1 MSPFLRIGFSNFELD
16 SVPYQEEVLNPY
28 CAVYMKEAVDTE
40 KGQVYK
46 QKKPTMYPPW
56 NTTFD
61 AHINRGRVMHIIVKD
76 KTLELKSEATVQ
88 LDSLATR
95 CKKENGKLEI
105 WVELTPHGRLLMEAR
120 YFLEKSVE
128 NQGMVLQIIFGIFSV
143 YNKHLYKNTLQHLCM
158 FFKRISVQV
167 PIFLTICYTFEVNKC
182 SSLWGIASQMK
193 SFTVLSYAAGHS
205 ESESE
210 GFFALH
216 QRRGAIK
223 QAKVHNVKCHEF
235 TATFFPQPTFC
246 SVCHEFVWGLNKQG
260 YQCRQCNA
268 AIHKKCIDKVI
279 AKCTGSAVNSKETMI
294 HKERFKIDMPHRFKV
309 YNYKSPTFCEH
320 CGTLLWGLAR
330 QGLKCEEC
338 GMNVHHKCQK
348 KVANLCGV
356 NQKLMAEA
364 LAMIESAQQA
374 SKGTLF
380 LKMLSVIFP
389 SSRLSVVSCNY
400 YRCHFNLISLL
411 RLNITQKRLRYS
423 LTQQEV
429 NFIKMSFFIHKARC
443 SRDTEIIGR
452 EGPVDISQPGVIREP
467 SGVQHIPAPV
477 STRKDADFYDTL
489 VLNIS
494 LLLDLQGI
502 AWECPKEQHQEPEIP
517 EPTYA
522 VARKEMRKFTI
533 DDFILHKMLGKGS
546 FGKVFLA
553 ELKSKNQFFAVKAL
567 KKDVVLMDDDV
578 ECTMVER
585 RVLSLAWEHPFLT
598 HLYCTFQTKENLF
611 FVMEYLNGG
620 DLMFH
625 IQNCHKFEMPRAV
638 FYAAEIICGLQFLH
652 SKGIIYRDLKLDNVL
667 LDKDG
672 HIKIADFG
680 MCKENMFEDART
692 CTFCGTPDYIAP
704 EILLGQKYG
713 NSVDWWSFG
722 VLLYEMLIGQS
733 PFHGNDE
740 EELFQSIRTDDP
752 FYPRWLPKDAKEIL
766 VKLFV
771 REPER
776 RLGVKGNIRQHVFF
790 RDINW
795 TVLENR
801 EVEPPF
807 KPTVK
812 SPNDCSNFD
821 KEFLN
826 EKPRLSCADRAL
838 INSVDQTMFN
848 NFSFVNPKMD
858 RLNKPVEI
866 VH

>member
-1 MSPFLRIGFSNFELD
+1 MSPFLRIGFSNFEMDPGLA
-16 SVPYQEEVLNPY
+16 YHEEVLNPY
-28 CAVYMKEAVDTE
+28 CAVYMKEAVETE

-56 NTTFD
+56 SSTFD
-61 AHINRGRVMHIIVKD
+61 AHIHRGRVMHVVVKD
-76 KTLELKSEATVQ
+76 KTADLKTEATVQ
-88 LDSLATR
+88 LDTLASR

-105 WVELTPHGRLLMEAR
+105 WVELRPQGRLLMEAR
-120 YFLEKSVE
+120 YFLEKSDATG
-128 NQGMVLQIIFGIFSV
+128 QSDG
-143 YNKHLYKNTLQHLCM
+143 
-158 FFKRISVQV
+158 
-167 PIFLTICYTFEVNKC
+167 
-182 SSLWGIASQMK
+182 
-193 SFTVLSYAAGHS
+193 
-205 ESESE
+205 E
-210 GFFALH
+210 GDGEREGLFALH

-223 QAKVHNVKCHEF
+223 QAKVHVVKCHEF

-246 SVCHEFVWGLNKQG
+246 SVCKEFVWGLNKQG

-279 AKCTGSAVNSKETMI
+279 AKCTGSAINSKETMI

-320 CGTLLWGLAR
+320 CGTLLWGLAK

-338 GMNVHHKCQK
+338 SMNVHHKCEK

-364 LAMIESAQQA
+364 LASIESTQQA
-374 SKGTLF
+374 R
-380 LKMLSVIFP
+380 
-389 SSRLSVVSCNY
+389 SSRDNDIV
-400 YRCHFNLISLL
+400 
-411 RLNITQKRLRYS
+411 T
-423 LTQQEV
+423 
-429 NFIKMSFFIHKARC
+429 
-443 SRDTEIIGR
+443 R
-452 EGPVDISQPGVIREP
+452 EGPVGIGQPGVVREP
-467 SGVQHIPAPV
+467 SGWVPCAPPAP
-477 STRKDADFYDTL
+477 TAGRKE
-489 VLNIS
+489 
-494 LLLDLQGI
+494 LQGI
-502 AWECPKEQHQEPEIP
+502 SWDSPTEEDRPALVVP

-522 VARKEMRKFTI
+522 VPRKEMHKFTI
-533 DDFILHKMLGKGS
+533 DNFILHKMLGKGS

-553 ELKSKNQFFAVKAL
+553 ELKTTGQFFAVKAL

-625 IQNCHKFEMPRAV
+625 IQNCHKFDTQRST

-652 SKGIIYRDLKLDNVL
+652 SKGIIYRDLKLDNIL
-667 LDKDG
+667 LDIDG

-680 MCKENMFEDART
+680 MCKENMLGDTRT
-692 CTFCGTPDYIAP
+692 STFCGTPDYIAP

-713 NSVDWWSFG
+713 CSVDWWSFG

-733 PFHGNDE
+733 PFHGQDE

-752 FYPRWLPKDAKEIL
+752 FYPRWLPKDPRDIL

-776 RLGVKGNIRQHVFF
+776 RLGVKGNIRQHPFF
-790 RDINW
+790 RDVDW
-795 TVLENR
+795 VALENR
-801 EVEPPF
+801 QVEPPF
-807 KPTVK
+807 RPTVK
-812 SPNDCSNFD
+812 SPSDCSNFD
-821 KEFLN
+821 KEFIN
-826 EKPRLSCADRAL
+826 EKPRLSCADRTL

-848 NFSFVNPKMD
+848 NFSFVNPRMD
-858 RLNKPVEI
+858 RIKTI
-866 VH
+866 